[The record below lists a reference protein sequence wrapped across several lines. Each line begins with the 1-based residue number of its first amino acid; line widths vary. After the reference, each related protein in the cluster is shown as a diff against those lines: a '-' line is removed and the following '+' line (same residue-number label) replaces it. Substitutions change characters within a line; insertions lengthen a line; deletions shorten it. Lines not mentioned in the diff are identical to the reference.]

1 MPHTPRL
8 FYYLLTLELNLPLL
22 ALNILLSVSFSFSF
36 FLSLLSPVSNSAH
49 FPPLSYL
56 HTHYLSLITLIQ
68 DEITLVLS
76 HLNSSDYIDFQ
87 LHQRLHLNDVVVVVA
102 AAAADVEQQRSAEQS
117 D

>member
-1 MPHTPRL
+1 MPQAPRL
-8 FYYLLTLELNLPLL
+8 FYYLHTLELNLPLL
-22 ALNILLSVSFSFSF
+22 ALNILLSFSFSFSF

-68 DEITLVLS
+68 DEFKLVLS
-76 HLNSSDYIDFQ
+76 HLNSSDYSDIQ
-87 LHQRLHLNDVVVVVA
+87 LHQRIHVV
-102 AAAADVEQQRSAEQS
+102 AADVEQQRSAEQS